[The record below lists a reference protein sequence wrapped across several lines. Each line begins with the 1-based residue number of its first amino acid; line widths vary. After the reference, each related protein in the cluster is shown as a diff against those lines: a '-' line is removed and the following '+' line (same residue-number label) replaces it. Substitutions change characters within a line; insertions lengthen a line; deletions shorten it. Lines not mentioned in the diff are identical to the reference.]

1 MRLHSIN
8 TFKIEREVANVAT
21 SFLSEGYIMR
31 FHTSSLSLCFYS
43 LVHSRNGNH
52 IVVAGYPS
60 KNRLVVEKNKK
71 VIIDRPIINRK
82 HE

>member
-43 LVHSRNGNH
+43 LVHSSNGNH
-52 IVVAGYPS
+52 INVIGYPL
-60 KNRLVVEKNKK
+60 KNNVTVKKNGK
-71 VIIDRPIINRK
+71 VIINRRIVDL
-82 HE
+82 